1 MKLTKKTKKLWFLNA
16 CYKGK
21 PIMNKHHIVPKH
33 HGGETSELVEVTLLE
48 HALAHLKIYN
58 NTGCKTCYKS
68 YKTIMGQHNEWVR
81 IQKLFNDKVHYDIID
96 YDKDVRDKKHKNK
109 HPYKQMCFREP
120 MDFSNSVDD
129 VVDTG
134 AEELIYK
141 KSEDTLKDDITQT
154 LDTLKEREREVLKM
168 YYGIDYDREYT
179 LSEISD
185 KFYLTIDR
193 INQIRFKGIKR
204 LQHKSRLDKLFYHT
218 V

>member
-48 HALAHLKIYN
+48 HALAHLEIYN
-58 NTGCKTCYKS
+58 NTGCKTCYNS

-81 IQKLFNDKVHYDIID
+81 IQKLFNDNVHYDIID

-120 MDFSNSVDD
+120 MDFADSVND
-129 VVDTG
+129 VLDKE

-141 KSEDTLKDDITQT
+141 ESEYNLKDEIQHALDTLKD
-154 LDTLKEREREVLKM
+154 RERKVLEM
-168 YYGIDYDREYT
+168 FFGINNGYT
-179 LSEISD
+179 FTLEEIAD
-185 KFYLTIDR
+185 KFLLTIER
-193 INQIRFKGIKR
+193 TRQIKEKAIRR
-204 LQHKSRLDKLFYHT
+204 LRHPSRSESLKVHL
-218 V
+218 

>member
-48 HALAHLKIYN
+48 HALAHLEIYN

-81 IQKLFNDKVHYDIID
+81 IQKLFNDNVHYDIID

-120 MDFSNSVDD
+120 MDFVDSVND
-129 VVDTG
+129 VLDKE

-141 KSEDTLKDDITQT
+141 ESEYNLKDEIQHALDTLKD
-154 LDTLKEREREVLKM
+154 RERKVLEM
-168 YYGIDYDREYT
+168 FFGINNGYT
-179 LSEISD
+179 FTLEEIAD
-185 KFYLTIDR
+185 KFLLTIER
-193 INQIRFKGIKR
+193 TRQIKEKAIRR
-204 LQHKSRLDKLFYHT
+204 LRHPSRSESLKVHL
-218 V
+218 